1 MPEDLLDTY
10 CRRICAILR
19 RKINAKIFVN
29 SDLANSEI
37 DIEIDW
43 YDFQYRCTIGRIHIL
58 VYRGVSSEDI
68 AEYVYKSYKEKLL
81 GEAFL

>member
-1 MPEDLLDTY
+1 MPEDLLDMY

-19 RKINAKIFVN
+19 RKINARIFVN

-43 YDFQYRCTIGRIHIL
+43 YDFQYRCTICRIHAL
-58 VYRGVSSEDI
+58 VYRGISSEDI
-68 AEYVYKSYKEKLL
+68 AEHVYKSYKEKLL

>member
-1 MPEDLLDTY
+1 MPEDLLDMY

-19 RKINAKIFVN
+19 RKINARIFVN

-43 YDFQYRCTIGRIHIL
+43 YDFQYRCTIGRIHAL
-58 VYRGVSSEDI
+58 VYRGISSEDI
-68 AEYVYKSYKEKLL
+68 AEHVYKSYKEELL
-81 GEAFL
+81 SEAFL